1 MSEYAEKENENE
13 NVSDQTTQNTYGEL
27 DSYEFNDNRIESY
40 QFKNLQM
47 KADNSS
53 KTNQLKVFQLKAN
66 NVLQFNPEEEDFSR
80 DGRDAMDEG

>member
-40 QFKNLQM
+40 QLKNLQM
-47 KADNSS
+47 K
-53 KTNQLKVFQLKAN
+53 VH
-66 NVLQFNPEEEDFSR
+66 
-80 DGRDAMDEG
+80 